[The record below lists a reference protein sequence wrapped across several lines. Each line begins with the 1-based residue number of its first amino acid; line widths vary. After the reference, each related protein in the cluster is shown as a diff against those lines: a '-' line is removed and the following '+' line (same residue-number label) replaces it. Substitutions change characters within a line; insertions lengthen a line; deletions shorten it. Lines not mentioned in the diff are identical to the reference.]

1 LVSGGKVPFITKRR
15 LERVR
20 LFDSITALLKT
31 LKTASETTLGP
42 DLETYT
48 GEIRDIRGY
57 GIVRPNT
64 FWP

>member
-1 LVSGGKVPFITKRR
+1 MMFIYRIGI
-15 LERVR
+15 R

-31 LKTASETTLGP
+31 ASETTLGP
-42 DLETYT
+42 VLEIYT